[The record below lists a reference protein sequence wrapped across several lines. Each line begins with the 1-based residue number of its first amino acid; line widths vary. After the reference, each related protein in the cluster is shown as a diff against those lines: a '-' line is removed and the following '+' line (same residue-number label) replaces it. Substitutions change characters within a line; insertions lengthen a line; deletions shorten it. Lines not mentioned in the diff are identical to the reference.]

1 MRLAPTRSGTRR
13 AIVAA
18 AAVVTTVGLTACGSV
33 DPLLESGA
41 ARGGADTAAPAAP
54 SAAPAAAVTP
64 VADTLLGWI
73 TTTDPLAIDP
83 AAVDALATPELTADL
98 APIGGLLG
106 PIAQIQ
112 QSAPITVDA
121 RTDDGAESTVSLR
134 TGRGTP
140 VTLRLRASDD
150 GRLSGIS
157 AQPDSPDVAT
167 FADVDATL
175 LALGARTSYTVS
187 RVDAGRCDTVHD
199 LNSGET
205 LPLAS
210 VAKLYVLGAVARAVD
225 AGTLTWDEPLTVTDA
240 RKSAPSGQ
248 LQLAPEG
255 TVVTVREAA
264 DAMIAI
270 SDNTATDLL
279 IDRVGRAAVEAE
291 VAATGSSDAA
301 ALTPFLTTREFFL
314 LGWGR
319 PDGRAQWRDADT
331 TERRQILAGLAD
343 RTIDSNPVDPATAD
357 LDYLGI
363 ATRPATA
370 DDVGWYAT
378 GNDVCAALASLAVGP
393 QNDVVR
399 QILAQNPGGE
409 FDPSRWAYVGYK
421 NGNAPGEVAGA
432 WLLTDTAGQDWVI
445 STQLASDTPIG
456 PLDNALAFEVVTRS
470 SAFL

>member
-1 MRLAPTRSGTRR
+1 MRLALSRNGAHRT
-13 AIVAA
+13 IVA
-18 AAVVTTVGLTACGSV
+18 VVVALGLTACGSV

-41 ARGGADTAAPAAP
+41 ARGAAATTSAESEPAER
-54 SAAPAAAVTP
+54 PAAAVTP

-73 TTTDPLAIDP
+73 TTTDPLSIDP
-83 AAVDALATPELTADL
+83 AAVDALATPELTGEL

-112 QSAPITVDA
+112 QSAPITV
-121 RTDDGAESTVSLR
+121 TDRVDEGPESTVTLR
-134 TGRGTP
+134 TGRGTA
-140 VTLRLRASDD
+140 VTLRLAAEG
-150 GRLSGIS
+150 GRLAGIQ
-157 AQPDSPDVAT
+157 ALPDSPDVGT
-167 FADVDATL
+167 FDDVDAAL
-175 LALGARTSYTVS
+175 LALGARTSFTVS
-187 RVDAGRCDTVHD
+187 RVDAGRCTTVHD

-210 VAKLYVLGAVARAVD
+210 VAKLYVLGAVARAID

-291 VAATGSSDAA
+291 VAATGSSDVA

-319 PDGRAQWRDADT
+319 PDGRAQWRDAST
-331 TERRQILAGLAD
+331 AERRQILAGIAD

-357 LDYLGI
+357 LDYVGI
-363 ATRPATA
+363 ATRPATG
-370 DDVGWYAT
+370 DGIGWYAS
-378 GNDVCAALASLAVGP
+378 GSDLCAALASLSVGP

-399 QILAQNPGGE
+399 QILAQNPGGQ
-409 FDPSRWAYVGYK
+409 FDPTRWTYAGYK

-456 PLDNALAFEVVTRS
+456 PLDNAYAFELVTRS